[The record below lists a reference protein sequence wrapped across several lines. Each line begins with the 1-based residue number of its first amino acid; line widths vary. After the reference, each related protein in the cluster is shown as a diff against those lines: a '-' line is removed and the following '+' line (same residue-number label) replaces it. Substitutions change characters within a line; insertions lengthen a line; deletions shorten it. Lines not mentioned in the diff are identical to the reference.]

1 MDVIWGYLRAKLPLL
16 SRIALCVLVVP
27 HRNAGEERIFSM
39 ITKNKTNFQSHLQL
53 RGSLNSVTR
62 IKKSVPE
69 SLTVCHKWKPS
80 PSLLKVCKQA
90 TEAYNEIKMMDKLSR
105 KYILKRFWTQKNQN
119 FKKMKKT
126 PEDIIILHMC
136 IKNFDHMM
144 YSSWDM
150 ACYRPMEKVTVV

>member
-1 MDVIWGYLRAKLPLL
+1 MRAKLPLL

-80 PSLLKVCKQA
+80 TSCKQA

-105 KYILKRFWTQKNQN
+105 KYILKRF
-119 FKKMKKT
+119 
-126 PEDIIILHMC
+126 
-136 IKNFDHMM
+136 
-144 YSSWDM
+144 
-150 ACYRPMEKVTVV
+150 